1 MQHGKK
7 AVTRMVSGERAS
19 YERPE
24 WAATAARHRVVYRFA
39 RHFAPDRRV
48 VEIGCG
54 AGYGAH
60 LLAEVADTVLAI
72 DNDPEAVAAAAQS
85 FQADGLVFKVADA
98 MSLSAADIRCDV
110 LVSLQVLEHLADA
123 RRFAALIAEAIK
135 PGGVCILSTPNA
147 LQSFGEN
154 PYHVREYTPPEL
166 EELLSEFF
174 PVVDMY
180 GVQAT
185 ERALAYDR
193 RRGRSAERLLA
204 LDFLRLRR
212 ILPKTWVRRI
222 GDFLGESVKRYL
234 MRFGPRLSSDTW
246 DDEYRVAT
254 GNLEEALDLVAVCS
268 HAAEHESGTL

>member
-1 MQHGKK
+1 VQYGKK

-39 RHFAPDRRV
+39 QHFAPDRQV

-60 LLAEVADTVLAI
+60 LIAQVADRVLAI
-72 DNDPEAVAAAAQS
+72 DYDAEAVAAADQS
-85 FQADGLVFKVADA
+85 WRADRLVFRVADA

-110 LVSLQVLEHLADA
+110 LVSLQVLEHLPDA
-123 RRFAALIAEAIK
+123 RRFAALVAEATK
-135 PGGVCILSTPNA
+135 ACGVCILSTPNA

-154 PYHVREYTPPEL
+154 PYHVHEYTPPEL

-180 GVQAT
+180 GVQAS
-185 ERALAYDR
+185 ERALAYHS
-193 RRGRSAERLLA
+193 RRGRAVERLLA

-212 ILPKTWVRRI
+212 ILPQTWVRRI
-222 GDFLGESVKRYL
+222 GGFLGERVKQHL
-234 MRFGPRLSSDTW
+234 MRSGPRLSSDTW
-246 DDEYRVAT
+246 EDEYRVAA

-268 HAAEHESGTL
+268 HAAEHE